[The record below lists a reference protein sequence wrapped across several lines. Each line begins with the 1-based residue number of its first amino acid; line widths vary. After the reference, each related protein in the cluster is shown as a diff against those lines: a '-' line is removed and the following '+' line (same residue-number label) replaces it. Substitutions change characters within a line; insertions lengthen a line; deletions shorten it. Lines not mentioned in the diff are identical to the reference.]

1 MNILYL
7 SLNRVPG
14 RGTHAVNI
22 MNTCAA
28 CARLPGVKVKL
39 LIFRNRS
46 FSPGGPADVWPFY
59 RLAPNFE
66 IEFIPALPG
75 ILGRIPPLKKLLGIM
90 EMALVLVREFRRRQD
105 DFVIYSRHPKLVRL
119 VRRLAALV
127 KNRAYRGYFC
137 ELHHLSRAQRC
148 LRLYQGVVA
157 ISGSLE
163 EDLHQLHRAISLP
176 PVLVAHDGVN
186 LEKYRSDV
194 DSQEVRRRLGLPLD
208 KTIVAYTGRL
218 IRGKGVE
225 TLISAFAGLK
235 NRDRLWLLLVG
246 QVYSPIYAESVAKLA
261 LENVRFTGF
270 IPPGQVHEFQLCA
283 DILVLPSERD
293 LAYARYT
300 SPIKL
305 FEYMA
310 SGKPLVAS
318 ALEGITEVIRD
329 GENGLLFP
337 PSDSGALARA
347 MQYLLDHPAKA
358 RLLADRARQEA
369 ALYTWERRAERIHR
383 FIEQYSSSS
392 PRPPSV

>member
-28 CARLPGVKVKL
+28 FARLPGLKVKL
-39 LIFRNRS
+39 IIFRNRS
-46 FSPGGPADVWPFY
+46 FSPGGLADVWPFY

-75 ILGRIPPLKKLLGIM
+75 ILGRISVLKKFFGLIQL
-90 EMALVLVREFRRRQD
+90 ALRLRREFCRRQD
-105 DFVIYSRHPKLVRL
+105 DFVIYSRHPKLAHL
-119 VRRLAALV
+119 VRRLAARV
-127 KNRAYRGYFC
+127 KNPVYKGYFC
-137 ELHHLSRAQRC
+137 ELHHLFPGKVGP
-148 LRLYQGVVA
+148 RLFQGIVA

-163 EDLHQLHRAISLP
+163 EDLRRSDRAVSLP

-186 LEKYRSDV
+186 LEKYRADV
-194 DSQEVRRRLGLPLD
+194 DSQEARRRLGLPLD
-208 KTIVAYTGRL
+208 KTIIAYTGRL

-235 NRDRLWLLLVG
+235 NRDRLLLLLVG
-246 QVYSPIYAESVAKLA
+246 QVYSPIYAGSVAKLA

-283 DILVLPSERD
+283 DILVLPSGQD

-318 ALEGITEVIRD
+318 ALAGITEVIRD

-337 PSDSGALARA
+337 PSDSGALAQA

-358 RLLADRARQEA
+358 RQLADRARQDA
-369 ALYTWERRAERIHR
+369 ALYTWGQRAVRIHR